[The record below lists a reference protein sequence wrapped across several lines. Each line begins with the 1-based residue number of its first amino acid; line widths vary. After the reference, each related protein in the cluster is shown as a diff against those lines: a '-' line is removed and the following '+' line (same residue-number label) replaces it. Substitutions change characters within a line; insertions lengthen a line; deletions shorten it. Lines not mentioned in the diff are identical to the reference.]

1 MTRARGL
8 SAAAA
13 IVVVFLVSTGCWL
26 TRSSDDKGTSPK
38 PQVSASPSPG
48 PSTSKEP
55 VSPAEREAADR
66 AAIEQVWSSFWTVS
80 LTLEAEYP
88 PAEWPARVS
97 EVAVDPIKAQ
107 LLAQASKNLR
117 SGVVRFGAV
126 VTRPSWQQPIA
137 SKTVASMGDCLDSS
151 RTGTMN
157 KQTGKKLTV
166 GSARS
171 SVRAFFVK
179 GGDGK
184 WRVQR
189 VEFHVD
195 EKC

>member
-13 IVVVFLVSTGCWL
+13 IVAIFLVATACWL

-66 AAIEQVWSSFWTVS
+66 AAVEAAWANFWAVGIAINT
-80 LTLEAEYP
+80 YP
-88 PAEWPARVS
+88 SAQWPPKVS
-97 EVAVDPIKAQ
+97 EVAVDPIKTQ
-107 LLAQASKNLR
+107 LLAQAAKQQR
-117 SGVVRFGAV
+117 DGVEGFGAV
-126 VTRPSWQQPIA
+126 LTRPSWRQPIA
-137 SKTVASMGDCLDSS
+137 GKDTAAMQDCLDGS
-151 RTGTMN
+151 RAGSVN
-157 KQTGKKLTV
+157 KKTGKKLAI

-184 WRVQR
+184 WRVQQ
-189 VEFHVD
+189 VEIHVD